1 MEIRKKHPILGVW
14 YAPMEKVSGVDF
26 FSNFFTR
33 PYILRE
39 VYKNQHT
46 YFSLM
51 CTGPVTYVVL
61 LNQVGL
67 VSICAKFKLSS
78 RSRSGQAN

>member
-1 MEIRKKHPILGVW
+1 
-14 YAPMEKVSGVDF
+14 MEKVSGVDF
-26 FSNFFTR
+26 FSNFFTG

-51 CTGPVTYVVL
+51 CRGPVTYMGL
-61 LNQVGL
+61 LNQLGL
-67 VSICAKFKLSS
+67 LSVCAKFKSF
-78 RSRSGQAN
+78 QAN

>member
-1 MEIRKKHPILGVW
+1 MGVW

-26 FSNFFTR
+26 SSNFFTGT
-33 PYILRE
+33 YILRE

-51 CTGPVTYVVL
+51 CRGPVTYMVL

-67 VSICAKFKLSS
+67 VSICAKFQLSS
-78 RSRSGQAN
+78 LCRSCLKVPGGVV